1 MKRDR
6 RNVRH
11 YLVTVGRGLKNEPVR
26 EWTPLTRGTPVL
38 LALQQYEAIPPR
50 QLDMIINDL
59 TAVRAHRNIKD

>member
-38 LALQQYEAIPPR
+38 LAYQRYDEIPTP
-50 QLDMIINDL
+50 QLDMIISDL
-59 TAVRAHRNIKD
+59 NAARLRRDIKD